1 MNQRHHEIVQW
12 VNEQGRQT
20 LQDVANQFAVS
31 VQTIRSD
38 IRLLAEKGLLLRSHG
53 EVIPFPHRENIS
65 FDQRRIRNAEG
76 KKRIADL
83 CISKISNYQSIFLG
97 SGSSVAA
104 VAGQLND
111 FQGLQIMTT
120 NLHAARNLCEHPD
133 CELTISGG
141 KVRMRDQDVIGG
153 DAMRFFQRY
162 RADIGLF
169 SVAATNKHGDL
180 FDFTDEEVMARE
192 ALVNHC
198 HYRILLLD
206 SIKFEKESRCFS
218 GKMSDYDCVITDQK
232 PSESLL
238 SNLKYQGVEVLYE

>member
-12 VNEQGRQT
+12 INEQGRQT
-20 LQDVANQFAVS
+20 LQTVADQFSVS

-83 CISKISNYQSIFLG
+83 CISKIADYQSIFLG
-97 SGSSVAA
+97 SGSSVAE
-104 VAGQLND
+104 VASQLNA
-111 FQGLQIMTT
+111 FQGLQVMTT

-141 KVRMRDQDVIGG
+141 KVRMRDQDIIGG

-162 RADIGLF
+162 RADIGIF
-169 SVAATNKHGDL
+169 SVATTNKQGHL

-192 ALVNHC
+192 ALVEHC
-198 HYRILLLD
+198 HYKILVID
-206 SIKFEKESRCFS
+206 STKFEKESRCLW
-218 GKMSDYDCVITDQK
+218 GRISDYNCVISDQK

-238 SNLKYQGVEVLYE
+238 SNLKYQGVEVLY

>member
-12 VNEQGRQT
+12 INEQGRQT
-20 LQDVANQFAVS
+20 LQAVADEFAVS

-83 CISKISNYQSIFLG
+83 CISKIADYQSIFLG
-97 SGSSVAA
+97 SGSSVAE
-104 VAGQLND
+104 VASQLNT
-111 FQGLQIMTT
+111 FQGLQVMTT

-162 RADIGLF
+162 RADIGIF
-169 SVAATNKHGDL
+169 SVAAINKQGHL

-192 ALVNHC
+192 ALVDHC
-198 HYRILLLD
+198 HYRILVID
-206 SIKFEKESRCFS
+206 STKFETESRCLW
-218 GKMSDYDCVITDQK
+218 GKISDYDCVVTDREPTQ
-232 PSESLL
+232 SLL
-238 SNLKYQGVEVLYE
+238 SSLNYQSVEILY